1 MAHLLRCEKETVIN
15 FNDED
20 SVAHISSSQ
29 DWMKNRL
36 HKLVDKNP
44 DDTKITHEDEY
55 TIIVEVPKK
64 WISIRPPR
72 KVSEKQRQEAAERLK
87 AYRERKNMDNDAK

>member
-20 SVAHISSSQ
+20 NVASVSSTQ
-29 DWMKNRL
+29 DWMKN
-36 HKLVDKNP
+36 KLRKLADKKPN
-44 DDTKITHEDEY
+44 DVRITYEDEY

-64 WISIRPPR
+64 WVSIRPPR
-72 KVSEKQRQEAAERLK
+72 EVSEKQRQEAAERLK
-87 AYRERKNMDNDAK
+87 AYREKKNMENNSK